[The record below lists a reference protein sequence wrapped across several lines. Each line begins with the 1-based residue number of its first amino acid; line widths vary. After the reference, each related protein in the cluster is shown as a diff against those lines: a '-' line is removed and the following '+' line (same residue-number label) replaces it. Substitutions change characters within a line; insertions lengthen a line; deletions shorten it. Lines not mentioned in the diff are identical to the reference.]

1 MRLCSCCPTWGFILL
16 YRIDL
21 RGEKRLNAETLQ
33 EFIFRVSS
41 GTLVR
46 MNGLVAK
53 RSGLKGGVAVAAAV
67 ATVSLRLSR
76 SKTRQKAERDVVYTR
91 T

>member
-1 MRLCSCCPTWGFILL
+1 M
-16 YRIDL
+16 
-21 RGEKRLNAETLQ
+21 NAETLQ
-33 EFIFRVSS
+33 EFIFRVFS

-53 RSGLKGGVAVAAAV
+53 RSGLKGGVAV